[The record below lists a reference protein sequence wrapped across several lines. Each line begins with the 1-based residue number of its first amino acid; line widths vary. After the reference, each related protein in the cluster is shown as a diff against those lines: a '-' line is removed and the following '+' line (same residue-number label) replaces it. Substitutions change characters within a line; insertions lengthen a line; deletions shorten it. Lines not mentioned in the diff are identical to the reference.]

1 MTVANNYI
9 TEAHNKKP
17 KPADRELVLVGCR
30 GNFVNIL
37 QVTYALGIKIHG
49 ILDKYYPVGHQVDGI
64 SVIGSED
71 ILLDTSA
78 EAEEFKQKYDF
89 FPGSFWAGEQ
99 NLQNRGLDNGQVRLD
114 RINLLDQSGVNVIN
128 LISPSVL
135 YFPTFNPGY
144 KLTVG
149 KGVYI
154 GEHVGIA
161 HHVNIGDYC
170 YIDNLSAVH
179 SDVNLGRNVLIGI
192 RSTLAHADI
201 GNNVRVGLN
210 CTVAGGLGNNRV
222 GLTVGSGS
230 TIWNGSNVMKDVPED
245 SMYVPPM
252 GKVISKQKTIQD
264 EA

>member
-1 MTVANNYI
+1 MTNNFI
-9 TEAHNKKP
+9 EEAYHKAIVP
-17 KPADRELVLVGCR
+17 QERELVLVGCR

-49 ILDKYYPVGHQVDGI
+49 ILDKYYPVGHTVDDI
-64 SVIGSED
+64 PVIGSED
-71 ILLDTSA
+71 ILLESTA
-78 EAEEFKQKYDF
+78 EAEDFKKRYDF

-99 NLQNRGLDNGQVRLD
+99 NLQQHGLDNGQVRLD
-114 RINLLDQSGVNVIN
+114 RLKLLDESGVNVIN

-135 YFPTFNPGY
+135 RFPSYKPGY
-144 KLTVG
+144 KLNIG
-149 KGVYI
+149 RGVYI
-154 GEHVGIA
+154 GEWVGVA

-170 YIDNLSAVH
+170 YIDNLSAIH
-179 SDVNLGRNVLIGI
+179 SHVTLGRNVLVGI

-210 CTVAGGLGNNRV
+210 CTVAGGLGNNRT
-222 GLTVGSGS
+222 GLTIGAGS

-252 GKVISKQKTIQD
+252 GKVIGKQKTIQD
-264 EA
+264 ES